1 MASNVK
7 NSNLIV
13 GLDIGT
19 SKVVC
24 IVGKYNESNDLE
36 IVALGSYPSSGLKRG
51 IVVNIDATTDA
62 IKKAVDQAQSMIEE
76 KIKNV
81 FVGIA
86 GNHVKSLN
94 SHGTHG
100 IKDNE
105 VSNWDLEKVNE
116 SAQAMAI
123 PSDQR
128 VLHVIPQKYVIDGQE
143 VSLDPLGMSGV
154 RLESKVH
161 LVTCAESAM
170 KNIEK
175 CVRNCGLTVER
186 FVLEQLASS
195 YSILSE
201 DEKDLGVCLVDIGGG
216 TTDIAIFKSG
226 AIQFTGVLPIA
237 GDQVTSDIAQALR
250 TPTPQAEEIK
260 QKHGCALSQFTRKD
274 ETIEVQ
280 GVGGRPPVDL
290 SRAALADIIQPRYTE
305 FFDLVKAEITR
316 NDYQEKI
323 TAGIVLTGGTSKME
337 GVVELAES
345 VFQTTVRLGVPS
357 SFKGME
363 TILQNPIYA
372 TSIGLIDY
380 GFKQMNEEM
389 LSEQNQGFLSKLLRV
404 VKSEYWLYP
413 SIDLEFAFLGF
424 YIM

>member
-24 IVGKYNESNDLE
+24 IVGKYNETNDLE

-105 VSNWDLEKVNE
+105 VSSWDLEKVNE

-237 GDQVTSDIAQALR
+237 GDQVFGYISVNEGIKVHKKDCPNSLSLQSNFAYRIIKAKWVDSSSDEFTAIL
-250 TPTPQAEEIK
+250 K
-260 QKHGCALSQFTRKD
+260 LSGID
-274 ETIEVQ
+274 NI
-280 GVGGRPPVDL
+280 
-290 SRAALADIIQPRYTE
+290 
-305 FFDLVKAEITR
+305 
-316 NDYQEKI
+316 
-323 TAGIVLTGGTSKME
+323 GIVSEVTKSITGDMSININKLSFDSE
-337 GVVELAES
+337 DGVFTGLIS
-345 VFQTTVRLGVPS
+345 VNV
-357 SFKGME
+357 KNK
-363 TILQNPIYA
+363 TILNR
-372 TSIGLIDY
+372 LINRILKVKGVD
-380 GFKQMNEEM
+380 KV
-389 LSEQNQGFLSKLLRV
+389 LR
-404 VKSEYWLYP
+404 E
-413 SIDLEFAFLGF
+413 
-424 YIM
+424 